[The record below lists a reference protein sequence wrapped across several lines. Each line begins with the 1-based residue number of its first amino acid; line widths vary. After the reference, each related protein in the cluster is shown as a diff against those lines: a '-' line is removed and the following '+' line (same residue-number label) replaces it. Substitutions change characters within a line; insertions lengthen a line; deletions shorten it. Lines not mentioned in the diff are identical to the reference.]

1 VKPTKRRLEFLRAV
15 LDDKVWVDLL
25 TPAPQHHVRMAGRAG
40 IFDARFREMRAA
52 GLVDTTGALTSRGL
66 RTKLTVA
73 GREVLRAWE
82 ES

>member
-1 VKPTKRRLEFLRAV
+1 MRRTARRLEFLRAV

-25 TPAPQHHVRMAGRAG
+25 TPEHHIRMTGERG
-40 IFDARFREMRAA
+40 IFDARFREMHAA
-52 GLVDTTGALTSRGL
+52 GLVESTGALTSQGL